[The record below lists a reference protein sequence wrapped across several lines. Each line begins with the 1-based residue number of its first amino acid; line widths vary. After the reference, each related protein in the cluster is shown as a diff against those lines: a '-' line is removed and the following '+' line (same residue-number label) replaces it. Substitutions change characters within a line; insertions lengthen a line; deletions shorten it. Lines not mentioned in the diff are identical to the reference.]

1 MCYLS
6 QARWRG
12 ILLSIGMLLALT
24 LSVGHLHAQSR
35 NLIVQVLD
43 ERTEEPLAGA
53 VAHLGRHSMQTDLK
67 GQVTL
72 TSSLLEQAD
81 DGLHVHL
88 IGYHEGFLSLKT
100 LRTATSTLVL
110 HLRPEVRDLTSVK
123 VIGARRTVSNNAV
136 SAKVSTEGIERNLG
150 RNLASL
156 LTEVS
161 GVTSLQTGTTTA
173 KPIIHGMYGT
183 RVLIVNNG
191 VRQSGQQWGDD
202 HAPEVSVDANDQVH
216 VVKGADAVAHG
227 SEALAGVI
235 ILGQSPLPYRGRVLQ
250 GTLATS
256 FASNGR
262 RASGVVKLEG
272 ALAFLPSL
280 AWRAQLSRTDAGD
293 RSTAKYLLTNTGV
306 KAPDYSLGLGWRGE
320 HLSVEGYFSQYQNQT
335 GLLPSGHLK
344 NANEITALIERGHPL
359 TFRPFSRQ
367 IDYPHHDVL
376 HRLWSLKTLYDDE
389 HLGTF
394 TLQTSLQTDRRDE
407 YNIRRNDRSS
417 FPTLAL
423 DLKSFQ
429 ADAAWRKH
437 YHRWNTEVGLHFV
450 GTENYNR
457 PGTGVVPII
466 PNYTE
471 VTGAAHV
478 LQKYQ
483 ADRWGAEVGLRLDQ
497 MTLKVAGYD
506 IYQKLLHDQKHFTN
520 LTYSIGGHY
529 HLSPLWS
536 VTTNLGAAFR
546 APHVH
551 ELYSEGNQHGS
562 AIYIRGNRNLK
573 SERGYKWIT
582 SIEHSGER
590 LHLRADGYLQWIDGY
605 IFDAPTHTLH
615 KTLSGEYPFFTYKQR
630 DAFFRGFDFDG
641 SYRFPQDIEYGI
653 KSFMVWANERS
664 TGQLFPYIPS
674 FHLGQQLSWRPTLS
688 NGFSGKISLNHLFVA
703 RQTRFDSAIDI
714 DDAPPA
720 YGVWG
725 AEIELSKTLKN
736 GQSLRLILTGD
747 NLLNAEYK
755 EYTNRARYYAHE
767 AGRDIRASLLWKF

>member
-1 MCYLS
+1 
-6 QARWRG
+6 
-12 ILLSIGMLLALT
+12 MLLALT

-72 TSSLLEQAD
+72 TSALLEQAD

-156 LTEVS
+156 LTEVC

-202 HAPEVSVDANDQVH
+202 HAPEVSVDANDQIN
-216 VVKGADAVAHG
+216 VVKGADAVRYG

-262 RASGVVKLEG
+262 RISGVVKLEG
-272 ALAFLPSL
+272 ALPFLPSL

-306 KAPDYSLGLGWRGE
+306 KEQDYSLALGWRGE

-344 NANEITALIERGHPL
+344 NANEITALIERGRPL

-394 TLQTSLQTDRRDE
+394 ILQTSLQTDRRDE

-437 YHRWNTEVGLHFV
+437 YHRWNTEAGLHFV

-471 VTGAAHV
+471 VTGAAHF

-615 KTLSGEYPFFTYKQR
+615 TTLSGEYPFFTYKQR

>member
-12 ILLSIGMLLALT
+12 VLLSIGMLLALT

-53 VAHLGRHSMQTDLK
+53 VAHIGRHSMQTDLK

-88 IGYHEGFLSLKT
+88 IGYHEGFLPLKV
-100 LRTATSTLVL
+100 LRTTTSTLVL
-110 HLRPEVRDLTSVK
+110 RLRPEVRDLTSVK

-202 HAPEVSVDANDQVH
+202 HAPEVSVDANDQIN
-216 VVKGADAVAHG
+216 VVKGADAVRYG
-227 SEALAGVI
+227 SEAIAGVI
-235 ILGQSPLPYRGRVLQ
+235 VMEQRPLPYNDSSVRGAVA
-250 GTLATS
+250 GVY
-256 FASNGR
+256 ASNGHR
-262 RASGVVKLEG
+262 LSGSARLEG
-272 ALAFLPSL
+272 ALPFLPSL

-306 KAPDYSLGLGWRGE
+306 KEQDYSLALGWRGE
-320 HLSVEGYFSQYQNQT
+320 HLSIEGYFSQYQNQT

-344 NANEITALIERGHPL
+344 NANEITALIERGRPL

-394 TLQTSLQTDRRDE
+394 ILQTSLQTDRRDE

-471 VTGAAHV
+471 VTGAAHF

-615 KTLSGEYPFFTYKQR
+615 TTLSGEYPFFTYKQR

>member
-12 ILLSIGMLLALT
+12 VLLSIGMLLALT

-53 VAHLGRHSMQTDLK
+53 VAHLGHHSMQTDLK

-88 IGYHEGFLSLKT
+88 IGYHEGFLPLKE

-202 HAPEVSVDANDQVH
+202 HAPEVSVDANDQIN

-235 ILGQSPLPYRGRVLQ
+235 ILGQSSLPYRGRVLQ

-262 RASGVVKLEG
+262 RISGVVKLEG
-272 ALAFLPSL
+272 ALPFLPSL

-306 KAPDYSLGLGWRGE
+306 KEQDYSLALGWRGE
-320 HLSVEGYFSQYQNQT
+320 HLSIEGYFSQYQNQT

-344 NANEITALIERGHPL
+344 NANEITALIERGRPL

-394 TLQTSLQTDRRDE
+394 ILQTSLQTDRRDE

-429 ADAAWRKH
+429 ADASWRKH
-437 YHRWNTEVGLHFV
+437 YHRWNTEAGLHFV

-471 VTGAAHV
+471 VTGAAHF

-590 LHLRADGYLQWIDGY
+590 LHLRIDGY

-615 KTLSGEYPFFTYKQR
+615 TTLSGEYPFFTYKQR

>member
-1 MCYLS
+1 
-6 QARWRG
+6 
-12 ILLSIGMLLALT
+12 MLLALT

-53 VAHLGRHSMQTDLK
+53 VAHIGRHSMQTDLK

-88 IGYHEGFLSLKT
+88 IGYHEGFLPLKV
-100 LRTATSTLVL
+100 LRTTTSTLVL
-110 HLRPEVRDLTSVK
+110 RLRPEVRDLTSVK

-202 HAPEVSVDANDQVH
+202 HAPEVSVDANDQIN
-216 VVKGADAVAHG
+216 VVKGADAVRYG
-227 SEALAGVI
+227 SEAIAGVI
-235 ILGQSPLPYRGRVLQ
+235 VMEQRPLPYNDSSVRGAVA
-250 GTLATS
+250 GVY
-256 FASNGR
+256 ASNGHR
-262 RASGVVKLEG
+262 LSGSARLEG
-272 ALAFLPSL
+272 ALPFLPSL

-306 KAPDYSLGLGWRGE
+306 KEQDYSLALGWRGE
-320 HLSVEGYFSQYQNQT
+320 HLSIEGYFSQYQNQT

-344 NANEITALIERGHPL
+344 NANEITALIERGRPL

-394 TLQTSLQTDRRDE
+394 ILQTSLQTDRRDE

-471 VTGAAHV
+471 VTGAAHF

-615 KTLSGEYPFFTYKQR
+615 TTLSGEYPFFTYKQR

>member
-6 QARWRG
+6 LARWRG
-12 ILLSIGMLLALT
+12 VLLSLGMLLALA
-24 LSVGHLHAQSR
+24 LGACPVHAQSR
-35 NLIVQVLD
+35 SLIIQVLD
-43 ERTEEPLAGA
+43 DRTGEPLPGA
-53 VAHLGRHSMQTDLK
+53 VGHIGRRSMQTDLK
-67 GQVTL
+67 GQLTL
-72 TSSLLEQAD
+72 ALTGSEE

-88 IGYHEGFLSLKT
+88 IGYHEGFIPLDKLRSTPSPFT
-100 LRTATSTLVL
+100 LR
-110 HLRPEVRDLTSVK
+110 LRPEDRDLSSVK
-123 VIGARRTVSNNAV
+123 VVGNRRPV
-136 SAKVSTEGIERNLG
+136 SANVVSTKVSTERIERNLG

-173 KPIIHGMYGT
+173 KPVIHGMYGT

-216 VVKGADAVAHG
+216 VVKGAEAVAHG

-235 ILGQSPLPYRGRVLQ
+235 ILGQSALPYRGRALQ

-256 FASNGR
+256 FATNGR
-262 RASGVVKLEG
+262 RFTEVAKLEG
-272 ALAFLPSL
+272 ALLFLPSL
-280 AWRAQLSRTDAGD
+280 AWRAQLSYTNAGD

-306 KAPDYSLGLGWRGE
+306 KELDYSLALGWRGE
-320 HLSVEGYFSQYQNQT
+320 HLSLESYFSQYQNKT

-344 NANEITALIERGHPL
+344 NANEIEALIERGRPL
-359 TFRPFSRQ
+359 TFRPFSRH

-376 HRLWSLKTLYDDE
+376 HRLWSVKGRYDDE

-437 YHRWNTEVGLHFV
+437 YHRWDTELGLHFV

-471 VTGAAHV
+471 VTGAAHL

-483 ADRWGAEVGLRLDQ
+483 AERWGAEVGLRLDQ

-506 IYQKLLHDQKHFTN
+506 IYQQLFKDTKRFTN
-520 LTYSIGGHY
+520 LTYSIGGHC
-529 HLSPLWS
+529 HLSPLWH

-582 SIEHSGER
+582 SVEHSGER
-590 LHLRADGYLQWIDGY
+590 LHVRADGYLQWIDGY
-605 IFDAPTHTLH
+605 IFDAPTHTMH
-615 KTLSGEYPFFTYKQR
+615 TTLSGEYPFFTYQQR
-630 DAFFRGFDFDG
+630 DAFFRGFDIDA
-641 SYRFPQDIEYGI
+641 SYRFPQDIEYGV
-653 KSFMVWANERS
+653 KSFMVWANERG

-674 FHLGQQLSWRPTLS
+674 FHLGQHLSWSPKLGG
-688 NGFSGKISLNHLFVA
+688 GFSGKVTLNHLFVA

-714 DDAPPA
+714 ADAPPA

-725 AEIELSKTLKN
+725 AEVELSKTLKN
-736 GQSLRLILTGD
+736 GQSLRLLLTGD

>member
-12 ILLSIGMLLALT
+12 VLLSIGMLLALT

-110 HLRPEVRDLTSVK
+110 RLRPEVRDLTSVK

-202 HAPEVSVDANDQVH
+202 HAPEVSVDANDQVN
-216 VVKGADAVAHG
+216 VVKGADAHG

-262 RASGVVKLEG
+262 RISGVVKLEG
-272 ALAFLPSL
+272 ALPFLPSL

-306 KAPDYSLGLGWRGE
+306 KEQDYSLALGWRGE

-344 NANEITALIERGHPL
+344 NANEITALIERGRPL

-394 TLQTSLQTDRRDE
+394 ILQTSLQTDRRDE

-437 YHRWNTEVGLHFV
+437 YHRWNTEAGLHFV

-471 VTGAAHV
+471 VTGAAHF

-615 KTLSGEYPFFTYKQR
+615 TTLSGEYPFFTYKQR

>member
-1 MCYLS
+1 
-6 QARWRG
+6 
-12 ILLSIGMLLALT
+12 MLLALT
-24 LSVGHLHAQSR
+24 LSVGHLRAQSR
-35 NLIVQVLD
+35 NLIIQVLD
-43 ERTEEPLAGA
+43 ERTAEPLAGA
-53 VAHLGRHSMQTDLK
+53 VAHLGRHAMQTDLK

-72 TSSLLEQAD
+72 TRTIVEQAE

-88 IGYHEGFLSLKT
+88 IGYHEGFLPLKT
-100 LRTATSTLVL
+100 LRTAGAPLTLL
-110 HLRPEVRDLTSVK
+110 LTPEVRDLTSVK

-202 HAPEVSVDANDQVH
+202 HAPEVSVDANDQIN
-216 VVKGADAVAHG
+216 VVKGADAVRYG

-272 ALAFLPSL
+272 ALPFLPSL

-306 KAPDYSLGLGWRGE
+306 KEQDYSLALGWRGE
-320 HLSVEGYFSQYQNQT
+320 RLSVEGYFSQYQNQT

-344 NANEITALIERGHPL
+344 NANEITALIERGRPL

-590 LHLRADGYLQWIDGY
+590 LHLRADGYLQWVDGY

-615 KTLSGEYPFFTYKQR
+615 TTLSGEYPFFTYKQR
-630 DAFFRGFDFDG
+630 DAFFRGFDFDA

-720 YGVWG
+720 YGVCG

>member
-12 ILLSIGMLLALT
+12 VLLSIGMLLALT

-110 HLRPEVRDLTSVK
+110 RLRPEVRDLTSVK

-161 GVTSLQTGTTTA
+161 GVTSLGTTTA

-262 RASGVVKLEG
+262 RISGVVKLEG
-272 ALAFLPSL
+272 ALPFLPSL

-306 KAPDYSLGLGWRGE
+306 KEQDYSLALGWRGE

-344 NANEITALIERGHPL
+344 NANEITALIERGRPL

-394 TLQTSLQTDRRDE
+394 ILQTSLQTDRRDE

-471 VTGAAHV
+471 VTGAAHF

-582 SIEHSGER
+582 SIEHSEER

-615 KTLSGEYPFFTYKQR
+615 TTLSGEYPFFTYKQR

>member
-1 MCYLS
+1 M
-6 QARWRG
+6 
-12 ILLSIGMLLALT
+12 
-24 LSVGHLHAQSR
+24 
-35 NLIVQVLD
+35 
-43 ERTEEPLAGA
+43 
-53 VAHLGRHSMQTDLK
+53 
-67 GQVTL
+67 
-72 TSSLLEQAD
+72 
-81 DGLHVHL
+81 
-88 IGYHEGFLSLKT
+88 
-100 LRTATSTLVL
+100 
-110 HLRPEVRDLTSVK
+110 
-123 VIGARRTVSNNAV
+123 
-136 SAKVSTEGIERNLG
+136 
-150 RNLASL
+150 
-156 LTEVS
+156 
-161 GVTSLQTGTTTA
+161 
-173 KPIIHGMYGT
+173 
-183 RVLIVNNG
+183 
-191 VRQSGQQWGDD
+191 
-202 HAPEVSVDANDQVH
+202 
-216 VVKGADAVAHG
+216 
-227 SEALAGVI
+227 
-235 ILGQSPLPYRGRVLQ
+235 
-250 GTLATS
+250 
-256 FASNGR
+256 
-262 RASGVVKLEG
+262 
-272 ALAFLPSL
+272 
-280 AWRAQLSRTDAGD
+280 
-293 RSTAKYLLTNTGV
+293 
-306 KAPDYSLGLGWRGE
+306 
-320 HLSVEGYFSQYQNQT
+320 
-335 GLLPSGHLK
+335 
-344 NANEITALIERGHPL
+344 
-359 TFRPFSRQ
+359 
-367 IDYPHHDVL
+367 
-376 HRLWSLKTLYDDE
+376 
-389 HLGTF
+389 
-394 TLQTSLQTDRRDE
+394 
-407 YNIRRNDRSS
+407 
-417 FPTLAL
+417 

-437 YHRWNTEVGLHFV
+437 YHRWNTEAGLHFV

-471 VTGAAHV
+471 VTGAAHF

-506 IYQKLLHDQKHFTN
+506 IYQKLLHDQKYFTN

-615 KTLSGEYPFFTYKQR
+615 TTLSGEYPFFTYKQR

>member
-12 ILLSIGMLLALT
+12 VLLSIGMLLALT

-53 VAHLGRHSMQTDLK
+53 VAHLGHHSMQTDLK

-156 LTEVS
+156 LTEVC

-202 HAPEVSVDANDQVH
+202 HAPEVSVDANDQIN
-216 VVKGADAVAHG
+216 VVKGADAVRYG

-262 RASGVVKLEG
+262 RISGVVKLEG
-272 ALAFLPSL
+272 ALPFLPSL

-306 KAPDYSLGLGWRGE
+306 KEQDYSLALGWRGE

-344 NANEITALIERGHPL
+344 NANEITALIERGRPL

-394 TLQTSLQTDRRDE
+394 ILQTSLQTDRRDE

-471 VTGAAHV
+471 VTGAAHF

-615 KTLSGEYPFFTYKQR
+615 TTLSGEYPFFTYKQR
-630 DAFFRGFDFDG
+630 EAFFRGFDFDG